1 MLISLLKNKLI
12 LAAILLLF
20 LGVSGFAAKN
30 NFFSKKTLDS
40 LKNSAQDGAANAKTD
55 SDGDGLADWE
65 ESIQKTDPNNPDT
78 DVDGYLDGEEM
89 ASGYDPL
96 KPAPNDLLS
105 ARTKQENA
113 SAKILQNFVKKVA
126 DEKQKLA
133 ANGQPDAPVSLKGFE
148 MLKIAEDAVA
158 NLSSALGSLPRTSL
172 WDLNITQ
179 DKSKAA
185 IKNYALSAIKTIS
198 GNFSAINNESPE
210 PILKAAIEKND
221 FSKINLWISSY
232 EKTERELK
240 QLAVPSPLLSVHQDA
255 LALLAGLSGTLK
267 NIKQFSND
275 PISQLNEIRKY
286 AALTQNWSDLINQT
300 SQEIQNKY
308 QITFSA
314 EELKK

>member
-1 MLISLLKNKLI
+1 M
-12 LAAILLLF
+12 LF
-20 LGVSGFAAKN
+20 LGVGGFAAKN
-30 NFFSKKTLDS
+30 NFFSKKTPDS
-40 LKNSAQDGAANAKTD
+40 LKNSAQGGIINAKTD

-78 DVDGYLDGEEM
+78 DADGYLDGEEI

-113 SAKILQNFVKKVA
+113 SAKILQNFVQKVSE
-126 DEKQKLA
+126 EKQKLA
-133 ANGQPDAPVSLKGFE
+133 ANGRPDAPVSLKGFE

-179 DKSKAA
+179 DKSKTA

-198 GNFSAINNESPE
+198 GNFSAINSESPE
-210 PILKAAIEKND
+210 TILKAAIEKND
-221 FSKINLWISSY
+221 FAKLNSWISSY
-232 EKTERELK
+232 EQTERELK
-240 QLAVPSPLLSVHQDA
+240 HLAVPSPLLSVHQDA

-267 NIKQFSND
+267 NVKQFSND
-275 PISQLNEIRKY
+275 PINQLNEIRKY

-308 QITFSA
+308 KITFSA
-314 EELKK
+314 EELR

>member
-1 MLISLLKNKLI
+1 M
-12 LAAILLLF
+12 LF
-20 LGVSGFAAKN
+20 LGVGGFAAKN
-30 NFFSKKTLDS
+30 NFFSKKTPDS
-40 LKNSAQDGAANAKTD
+40 SVNSARGGATNAKTD

-78 DVDGYLDGEEM
+78 DADGYLDGEEM

-179 DKSKAA
+179 DKSKTA

-198 GNFSAINNESPE
+198 GNFSAINSESPE

-221 FSKINLWISSY
+221 FSKINSWISSY
-232 EKTERELK
+232 EQTERELK

-267 NIKQFSND
+267 NVKQFSND

-314 EELKK
+314 EELK

>member
-1 MLISLLKNKLI
+1 
-12 LAAILLLF
+12 
-20 LGVSGFAAKN
+20 
-30 NFFSKKTLDS
+30 
-40 LKNSAQDGAANAKTD
+40 
-55 SDGDGLADWE
+55 
-65 ESIQKTDPNNPDT
+65 
-78 DVDGYLDGEEM
+78 
-89 ASGYDPL
+89 
-96 KPAPNDLLS
+96 
-105 ARTKQENA
+105 
-113 SAKILQNFVKKVA
+113 
-126 DEKQKLA
+126 
-133 ANGQPDAPVSLKGFE
+133 
-148 MLKIAEDAVA
+148 
-158 NLSSALGSLPRTSL
+158 
-172 WDLNITQ
+172 
-179 DKSKAA
+179 
-185 IKNYALSAIKTIS
+185 
-198 GNFSAINNESPE
+198 SPE

>member
-20 LGVSGFAAKN
+20 LGVGGFAAKN

-40 LKNSAQDGAANAKTD
+40 LKNSAQDGATNAKTD

-105 ARTKQENA
+105 ARTKH
-113 SAKILQNFVKKVA
+113 